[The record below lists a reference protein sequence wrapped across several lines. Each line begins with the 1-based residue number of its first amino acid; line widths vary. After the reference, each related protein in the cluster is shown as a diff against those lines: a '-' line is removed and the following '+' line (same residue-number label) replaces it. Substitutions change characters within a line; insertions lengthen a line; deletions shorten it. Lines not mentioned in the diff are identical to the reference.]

1 MGGIDMKIAM
11 MTNNYKPFIGG
22 VPISVE
28 RLSQSLRKR
37 GHEVCIFAPE
47 YEDEYWEEDVIRYRS
62 CEKRMKNG
70 MAIPNILD
78 ARINQE
84 FRWRQFD
91 LIHVHQPMLI
101 GNVAVHLSRKY
112 KIPLVYTY
120 HTRYEEYLHYIK
132 LFSEES
138 GQEAIKGHILRQGKK
153 MLPYYM
159 AK

>member
-1 MGGIDMKIAM
+1 
-11 MTNNYKPFIGG
+11 
-22 VPISVE
+22 
-28 RLSQSLRKR
+28 
-37 GHEVCIFAPE
+37 
-47 YEDEYWEEDVIRYRS
+47 
-62 CEKRMKNG
+62 
-70 MAIPNILD
+70 
-78 ARINQE
+78 
-84 FRWRQFD
+84 
-91 LIHVHQPMLI
+91 MLI

-159 AK
+159 ANYMKRCDMVIAPSRGMADYLRGQKIKTPVRVLPVSYTHLTADTDGRVRHCDDDELWIRSLPFYLEPIPRGHLCSDGIRG

>member
-1 MGGIDMKIAM
+1 MRMGGIDMKIAM

-70 MAIPNILD
+70 MAIPNIPVSYTHLD
-78 ARINQE
+78 VYK
-84 FRWRQFD
+84 RQIMKD
-91 LIHVHQPMLI
+91 AAYGL
-101 GNVAVHLSRKY
+101 
-112 KIPLVYTY
+112 
-120 HTRYEEYLHYIK
+120 
-132 LFSEES
+132 
-138 GQEAIKGHILRQGKK
+138 
-153 MLPYYM
+153 
-159 AK
+159 

>member
-1 MGGIDMKIAM
+1 MRMGGIDMKIAM

-112 KIPLVYTY
+112 KSICIILNFFRKKAV
-120 HTRYEEYLHYIK
+120 RRRSRAI
-132 LFSEES
+132 SS
-138 GQEAIKGHILRQGKK
+138 GRERRCCPIIW
-153 MLPYYM
+153 PTT
-159 AK
+159 

>member
-1 MGGIDMKIAM
+1 
-11 MTNNYKPFIGG
+11 
-22 VPISVE
+22 
-28 RLSQSLRKR
+28 
-37 GHEVCIFAPE
+37 
-47 YEDEYWEEDVIRYRS
+47 
-62 CEKRMKNG
+62 

-132 LFSEES
+132 LFRKKAVRRRSRAISS
-138 GQEAIKGHILRQGKK
+138 GRERRCCPIIW
-153 MLPYYM
+153 PTT
-159 AK
+159 